1 MEYIAHKNDSPE
13 NVLSKA
19 IFCTTRILWMRN
31 HHRVPGTV
39 FRIVPCWSKNQRELG
54 TLRLQAGHSQSC
66 ATHIAIMIRTG
77 VNTID
82 YESAKPPES
91 RYFSGTWQFLHR
103 TDLLCKTCSSLRS
116 ERERGRLGRSVLA
129 YCWFRLSK
137 TSLTLI
143 GSIFQWMSLLFS
155 KVRKLQ
161 NQVGLALDH
170 WLDSERADT
179 HTSPKVVGRKRS
191 QKSGTDRHLF
201 VIVSFIFLAKLELL
215 ARQPAHIL
223 FNSEKNADFSEPSPA
238 KVGLS
243 HYAMGPCQSFNR
255 IQFRKHICSRVIEQ
269 IEHRSLTRIL

>member
-1 MEYIAHKNDSPE
+1 
-13 NVLSKA
+13 
-19 IFCTTRILWMRN
+19 
-31 HHRVPGTV
+31 
-39 FRIVPCWSKNQRELG
+39 
-54 TLRLQAGHSQSC
+54 
-66 ATHIAIMIRTG
+66 
-77 VNTID
+77 
-82 YESAKPPES
+82 
-91 RYFSGTWQFLHR
+91 
-103 TDLLCKTCSSLRS
+103 
-116 ERERGRLGRSVLA
+116 
-129 YCWFRLSK
+129 
-137 TSLTLI
+137 
-143 GSIFQWMSLLFS
+143 MSLLFS

-243 HYAMGPCQSFNR
+243 HYAMGPCQPR
-255 IQFRKHICSRVIEQ
+255 EQ
-269 IEHRSLTRIL
+269 KMDRSCAWPDGF

>member
-1 MEYIAHKNDSPE
+1 
-13 NVLSKA
+13 
-19 IFCTTRILWMRN
+19 
-31 HHRVPGTV
+31 
-39 FRIVPCWSKNQRELG
+39 
-54 TLRLQAGHSQSC
+54 
-66 ATHIAIMIRTG
+66 
-77 VNTID
+77 
-82 YESAKPPES
+82 
-91 RYFSGTWQFLHR
+91 
-103 TDLLCKTCSSLRS
+103 
-116 ERERGRLGRSVLA
+116 
-129 YCWFRLSK
+129 
-137 TSLTLI
+137 
-143 GSIFQWMSLLFS
+143 MSLLFS

-243 HYAMGPCQSFNR
+243 HYAMGPCQTSKSAVFLVR
-255 IQFRKHICSRVIEQ
+255 FRLTVDNKQYSILTWVIKL
-269 IEHRSLTRIL
+269 SNF

>member
-1 MEYIAHKNDSPE
+1 
-13 NVLSKA
+13 
-19 IFCTTRILWMRN
+19 
-31 HHRVPGTV
+31 
-39 FRIVPCWSKNQRELG
+39 
-54 TLRLQAGHSQSC
+54 
-66 ATHIAIMIRTG
+66 
-77 VNTID
+77 
-82 YESAKPPES
+82 
-91 RYFSGTWQFLHR
+91 
-103 TDLLCKTCSSLRS
+103 
-116 ERERGRLGRSVLA
+116 
-129 YCWFRLSK
+129 
-137 TSLTLI
+137 
-143 GSIFQWMSLLFS
+143 MSLLFS

-243 HYAMGPCQSFNR
+243 HYAMGPCERNLSQR
-255 IQFRKHICSRVIEQ
+255 TTEIENQ
-269 IEHRSLTRIL
+269 N

>member
-1 MEYIAHKNDSPE
+1 
-13 NVLSKA
+13 
-19 IFCTTRILWMRN
+19 
-31 HHRVPGTV
+31 
-39 FRIVPCWSKNQRELG
+39 
-54 TLRLQAGHSQSC
+54 
-66 ATHIAIMIRTG
+66 
-77 VNTID
+77 
-82 YESAKPPES
+82 
-91 RYFSGTWQFLHR
+91 
-103 TDLLCKTCSSLRS
+103 
-116 ERERGRLGRSVLA
+116 
-129 YCWFRLSK
+129 
-137 TSLTLI
+137 
-143 GSIFQWMSLLFS
+143 MSLLFS

-243 HYAMGPCQSFNR
+243 HYAMGPCKGHTFITWKKN
-255 IQFRKHICSRVIEQ
+255 
-269 IEHRSLTRIL
+269 